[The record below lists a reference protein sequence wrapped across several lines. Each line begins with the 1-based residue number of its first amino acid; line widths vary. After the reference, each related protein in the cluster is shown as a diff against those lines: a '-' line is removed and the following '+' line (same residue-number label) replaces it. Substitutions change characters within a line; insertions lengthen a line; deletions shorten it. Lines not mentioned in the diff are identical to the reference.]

1 MSDEA
6 TVKSSKTWLYVVS
19 TFASFVFVH
28 VASIGPAIV
37 FYQAG
42 ILSSNSYRATYEP
55 LIWVSE
61 KTFTTG
67 LLGFYANVWCLAV
80 GVPTVK

>member
-1 MSDEA
+1 MSDAA
-6 TVKSSKTWLYVVS
+6 TSKSGKTWLYVVGA
-19 TFASFVFVH
+19 FASFLFVY

-42 ILSSNSYRATYEP
+42 ILSSDSYRATYEP
-55 LIWVSE
+55 LIWVAE

-67 LLGFYANVWCLAV
+67 LLVAYANVWCLAV
-80 GVPTVK
+80 GVPAVK